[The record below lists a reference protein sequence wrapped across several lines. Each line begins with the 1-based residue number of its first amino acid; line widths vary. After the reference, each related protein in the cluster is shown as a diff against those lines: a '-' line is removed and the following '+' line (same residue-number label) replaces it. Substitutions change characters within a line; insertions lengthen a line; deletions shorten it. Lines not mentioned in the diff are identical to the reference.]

1 MPSDQHV
8 NPAGERSSSSSPS
21 RPEALAA
28 DDTAFQPGVLRD
40 PVSRIRLQSQV
51 KRIGRRPDNDI
62 IVAALGVSKQHAELR
77 RTSAGRYSII
87 DLGSHNGT
95 YVNGT
100 RVSEQELN
108 EGDIIAIGHASFRLA
123 AGQLI
128 EYVGDRTDEEPPA
141 GDGTDEE
148 LLAGMIVTRL
158 ERWLEL
164 EGIFEVAGAGHVE
177 LAGEID
183 WEPGSGTLYL
193 RRIDDG
199 RVWRV
204 DVPVAVRPAT
214 PEEAKTALQR
224 ERDLAAG
231 LRRLLEAREQ
241 RIDSL
246 QAELRALAAGNPAVL
261 PVLDRLG
268 IRPEPEA

>member
-8 NPAGERSSSSSPS
+8 NPAEESSI
-21 RPEALAA
+21 
-28 DDTAFQPGVLRD
+28 QP
-40 PVSRIRLQSQV
+40 QV
-51 KRIGRRPDNDI
+51 TRIGRRPGNDI
-62 IVAALGVSKQHAELR
+62 VVQDLGVSKEHAQLR
-77 RTSAGRYSII
+77 RTPPGRYSII
-87 DLGSHNGT
+87 DLGSHGGT

-100 RVSEQELN
+100 RVRRQELS
-108 EGDIIAIGHASFRLA
+108 EGDIIAIGPATFRLA
-123 AGQLI
+123 GGELI
-128 EYVGDRTDEEPPA
+128 EYA

-164 EGIFEVAGAGHVE
+164 EGVFEVPGAGHVE

-193 RRIDDG
+193 RRLGDG

-204 DVPVAVRPAT
+204 DVPVAVRPAM
-214 PEEAKTALQR
+214 PEEAKTPLQR
-224 ERDLAAG
+224 ERDLAAE
-231 LRRLLEAREQ
+231 LRRQLDAREH

-246 QAELRALAAGNPAVL
+246 QAELRVLAAGNPAVL

>member
-1 MPSDQHV
+1 
-8 NPAGERSSSSSPS
+8 
-21 RPEALAA
+21 
-28 DDTAFQPGVLRD
+28 VLRV
-40 PVSRIRLQSQV
+40 PASRVRIQSQV
-51 KRIGRRPDNDI
+51 TRIGRHPGNDI
-62 IVAALGVSKQHAELR
+62 VVSDLQVSKKHAELR
-77 RTSAGRYSII
+77 RSPTGRYSII
-87 DLGSHNGT
+87 DLGSHDGT

-100 RVSEQELN
+100 RVSQQELN
-108 EGDIIAIGHASFRLA
+108 EGDIVAFGRATFRLA
-123 AGQLI
+123 GGELT
-128 EYVGDRTDEEPPA
+128 EYA

-148 LLAGMIVTRL
+148 LLAGTIVTRL

-164 EGIFEVAGAGHVE
+164 EGVFEVPGVGHVE

-193 RRIDDG
+193 RRLDDG

-224 ERDLAAG
+224 ERDLAAE
-231 LRRLLEAREQ
+231 LRRQLDAREH

-246 QAELRALAAGNPAVL
+246 QAELRVLAAGNPSML
-261 PVLDRLG
+261 PMLDRLG
-268 IRPEPEA
+268 IRPEPEG

>member
-1 MPSDQHV
+1 M
-8 NPAGERSSSSSPS
+8 
-21 RPEALAA
+21 
-28 DDTAFQPGVLRD
+28 PGVLRE
-40 PVSRIRLQSQV
+40 PTSRVRIQSQV
-51 KRIGRRPDNDI
+51 MRIGRPPDNDI
-62 IVAALGVSKQHAELR
+62 VISDLGVSKQHAELR
-77 RTSAGRYSII
+77 RSPAGRYSII

-100 RVSEQELN
+100 RVSQQELN
-108 EGDIIAIGHASFRLA
+108 EGDIIAIGHATFRLA
-123 AGQLI
+123 GGELI
-128 EYVGDRTDEEPPA
+128 EYAGGGADEK
-141 GDGTDEE
+141 
-148 LLAGMIVTRL
+148 LLAAMIVTRL

-164 EGIFEVAGAGHVE
+164 EGVFEVPGVGHVE

-193 RRIDDG
+193 RRPGDG

-204 DVPVAVRPAT
+204 DVPVAARPAT
-214 PEEAKTALQR
+214 PEETKTALQR
-224 ERDLAAG
+224 ERDLAAE
-231 LRRLLEAREQ
+231 LRRQLDAREH

-246 QAELRALAAGNPAVL
+246 QAELRVLAAANPAVL

>member
-1 MPSDQHV
+1 MPPDQHV
-8 NPAGERSSSSSPS
+8 NPAEEPSPS
-21 RPEALAA
+21 RPVDPAA
-28 DDTAFQPGVLRD
+28 DGPTFPPGAPRD
-40 PVSRIRLQSQV
+40 PASRIQPQV
-51 KRIGRRPDNDI
+51 TRIGRHPGNN
-62 IVAALGVSKQHAELR
+62 IVISDLSVSKQHAELR
-77 RTSAGRYSII
+77 RTPAGRYSII
-87 DLGSHNGT
+87 DLGSHDGT

-100 RVSEQELN
+100 RVSQQELN
-108 EGDIIAIGHASFRLA
+108 EGDVIAIGHATLRLV
-123 AGQLI
+123 GGMLI
-128 EYVGDRTDEEPPA
+128 EHVDHGAVG
-141 GDGTDEE
+141 E

-158 ERWLEL
+158 ERLLEQ
-164 EGIFEVAGAGHVE
+164 ERVFEVPGAGRVE

-193 RRIDDG
+193 RRLVDG

-224 ERDLAAG
+224 ARDLAAE
-231 LRRLLEAREQ
+231 LRRQLDAREH

-246 QAELRALAAGNPAVL
+246 QAELRVLAAGNPAVL

>member
-1 MPSDQHV
+1 
-8 NPAGERSSSSSPS
+8 
-21 RPEALAA
+21 
-28 DDTAFQPGVLRD
+28 VLRD
-40 PVSRIRLQSQV
+40 PVSRIRIQAQV
-51 KRIGRRPDNDI
+51 QRIGRGPDNDI
-62 IVAALGVSKQHAELR
+62 IVVDLGVSKRHAELR
-77 RTSAGRYSII
+77 RTPAGRCAII
-87 DLGSHNGT
+87 DLGSHRGT

-100 RVSEQELN
+100 RVSQQELN

-123 AGQLI
+123 DGELI
-128 EYVGDRTDEEPPA
+128 EYPGGATDEA
-141 GDGTDEE
+141 LLADDGTDEE

-164 EGIFEVAGAGHVE
+164 EGVFEVAGVGHVE

-183 WEPGSGTLYL
+183 GEPGSGTLYL
-193 RRIDDG
+193 RRLDDG
-199 RVWRV
+199 RVWRA

-224 ERDLAAG
+224 ERDVAAG
-231 LRRLLEAREQ
+231 LRRQLDAREQ

-246 QAELRALAAGNPAVL
+246 QAELRVLAAGNPAVL

-268 IRPEPEA
+268 IRPEPEV

>member
-1 MPSDQHV
+1 MQPDQHV
-8 NPAGERSSSSSPS
+8 NPAEEPSSTSSPS
-21 RPEALAA
+21 RPEDPAA
-28 DDTAFQPGVLRD
+28 DGTTFPPGVLRD
-40 PVSRIRLQSQV
+40 PASRVRIQPQV
-51 KRIGRRPDNDI
+51 TRIGRGPDSDI

-77 RTSAGRYSII
+77 RTPAGRCSII

-95 YVNGT
+95 FVNGT
-100 RVSEQELN
+100 RVDHQELN
-108 EGDIIAIGHASFRLA
+108 EGDIIAIGHATFRLA
-123 AGQLI
+123 GGELT
-128 EYVGDRTDEEPPA
+128 EYA
-141 GDGTDEE
+141 GDGTEGE

-164 EGIFEVAGAGHVE
+164 EGAFEVPGVGHVE
-177 LAGEID
+177 LAGEIG

-193 RRIDDG
+193 RRLDDG
-199 RVWRV
+199 RLWRV
-204 DVPVAVRPAT
+204 DVPVAARPAT

-224 ERDLAAG
+224 ERDLAAE
-231 LRRLLEAREQ
+231 LRRQLDAREH

-246 QAELRALAAGNPAVL
+246 QAELRVLAAGNPAVL

>member
-1 MPSDQHV
+1 MPPDQHV
-8 NPAGERSSSSSPS
+8 NPAGEPSPASSPS
-21 RPEALAA
+21 RPQDPAA
-28 DDTAFQPGVLRD
+28 DARFVPGVLRE
-40 PVSRIRLQSQV
+40 PASRVRIQPQV
-51 KRIGRRPDNDI
+51 ARIGRGPANDI
-62 IVAALGVSKQHAELR
+62 VVMDLGVSKQHAELR
-77 RTSAGRYSII
+77 RTPAGRYSIT
-87 DLGSHNGT
+87 DLGSHGGT

-100 RVSEQELN
+100 RVSQQELN
-108 EGDIIAIGHASFRLA
+108 EGDIIAIGHATFRLA
-123 AGQLI
+123 GDELI
-128 EYVGDRTDEEPPA
+128 EHADA
-141 GDGTDEE
+141 KADEE

-164 EGIFEVAGAGHVE
+164 EGVFEVRGLGHVE

-193 RRIDDG
+193 RRLGDG

-214 PEEAKTALQR
+214 PDEAKTALQR
-224 ERDLAAG
+224 ERDHAAE
-231 LRRLLEAREQ
+231 LRRQLDAREH

-261 PVLDRLG
+261 PVLNRLG
-268 IRPEPEA
+268 IRPEPGV